1 MTKIRLIFKYAF
13 KDLSRQRV
21 RTILGIIGVMI
32 SVSLLSITLFLADSV
47 SVAFADYLSVDA
59 GQQDMVVSVRHYNGE
74 PENRST
80 YFEYQSVIDT
90 IEKTTD
96 QIEHYIPRM
105 EVWGVT
111 NVSESYDTTNLTEY
125 QEYTKISGINFS
137 LEKEIGFGTFNKPDS
152 DELLGLN
159 QLPINHCAIYY
170 EFNDEIKYSVGD
182 TIEIGM
188 RIVHG
193 NMTID
198 RYQNLTIDRIF
209 DYSLKWPSG
218 YRNDNLIVVDIG
230 TLYSIFGN
238 ETVDLTNRASK
249 LITTFK
255 TGANMYDVRDTEA
268 TEKRVK
274 NLAAE
279 VQYAL
284 GLEEY
289 NIDLPKLEILGF
301 SEILSMILTII
312 FVFVT
317 IVAMLISGILING
330 ILKTSVEERIRE
342 FGIFRTLGAYKSY
355 NLWIVIVQGFLL
367 CNFGTILG
375 IVTSFFEAKYLI
387 IPFAEKV
394 ILSNV
399 AALGGASLEFS
410 YTISSFIIAYC
421 IGIGVGLTVSISP
434 ALKVAKLQLIESI
447 HPYRHEDTLYHLQQ
461 KSTINYKL
469 IIVGIILAAN
479 GGFIYF
485 IIPRIIINFDLSLFG
500 GALIVVLMIF
510 LIGITLAGLGLMPL
524 ILKLMLT
531 IFKPFSKKLHQVIR
545 IFVFRY
551 QRRNTS
557 TIVIFALSFSFVIFT
572 SSIVQALSSQ
582 VSMGQRLNYGSDL
595 VFQTE
600 GWNDE
605 NRNIDPTRLITTN
618 FEDNLLS
625 IDGVE
630 KVSSVLATPS
640 QLTNI
645 YSKDNKEFR
654 AEIGDY
660 TGLITQQ
667 VRLLGIDQEYSST
680 VDSSIISLTRGSSME
695 IFDDLMDEEFSCIIS
710 EGLAEGLNL
719 NVGDKIR
726 IVIYRG
732 AESEIYPFRIIGT
745 ASTMPGFSSEFGSYA
760 GGTGGVLISQ
770 ENYIELMDLPEPSW
784 INKIF
789 IKVKN
794 DNYRTSLQ
802 IEEEI
807 DELYENDY
815 DFRTINL
822 ERNIRRQQSLFTVLD
837 TFFFLILVGTVFICL
852 FGLLSSSYSTI
863 IERKK
868 EIGIV
873 RTLGLKGKDISRLFI
888 IESLIIMLSSGT
900 IGVIVGWAC
909 SWLVNSSLSLM
920 TDSPF
925 VPIFPWTNMIGIY
938 VVSVLFLLIGMWLL
952 LRKVK
957 KKKIVDIYRET
968 M

>member
-13 KDLSRQRV
+13 KDLRRQKV
-21 RTILGIIGVMI
+21 RTLLGIIGVMI

-59 GQQDMVVSVRHYNGE
+59 GNQDMVISVRHYNGE
-74 PENRST
+74 PENRSS
-80 YFEYQSVIDT
+80 YFEYQPVIET
-90 IEKTTD
+90 LKESTD
-96 QIEHYIPRM
+96 QLEHYIPRM
-105 EVWGVT
+105 EVWGIT
-111 NVSESYDTTNLTEY
+111 NVSESFDSPNITEY
-125 QEYTKISGINFS
+125 QVYTKISGINFS
-137 LEKEIGFGTFNKPDS
+137 HENDIGFGAFNKPDS
-152 DELLGLN
+152 PELLELN

-182 TIEIGM
+182 SIEVGIRITHGNLTIE
-188 RIVHG
+188 
-193 NMTID
+193 
-198 RYQNLTIDRIF
+198 RYQNLTIDKVF
-209 DYSLKWPSG
+209 DYNLKWPSG
-218 YRNDNLIVVDIG
+218 YRNDNLIVVDIE

-238 ETVDLTNRASK
+238 ETVDLSNRCSK

-255 TGANMYDVRDTEA
+255 QSSNFYDVRDIEG

-279 VQYAL
+279 LQYEL

-375 IVTSFFEAKYLI
+375 IISSFFTSKYLI
-387 IPFAEKV
+387 IPFAERV
-394 ILSNV
+394 ILSNIPS
-399 AALGGASLEFS
+399 LGGASLVFS
-410 YTISSFIIAYC
+410 YTPASFVIAYC
-421 IGIGVGLTVSISP
+421 IGIGVGLAVSVSP
-434 ALKVAKLQLIESI
+434 ALKVMSLQLIESI
-447 HPYRHEDTLYHLQQ
+447 HPYRHEDTLYHLQK
-461 KSTINYKL
+461 KSSINYKL
-469 IIVGIILAAN
+469 ILVGIILAAN

-485 IIPRIIINFDLSLFG
+485 IIPRIVINFDLALFG
-500 GALIVVLMIF
+500 GALIIVLLIF

-524 ILKLMLT
+524 ILRLMIA
-531 IFKPFSKKLHQVIR
+531 IFKPIAKKLHQVIK

-557 TIVIFALSFSFVIFT
+557 TVVIFALSFSFVIFT
-572 SSIVQALSSQ
+572 SSIVQALSTQ
-582 VSMGQRLNYGSDL
+582 VSMGQRLSYGSDL

-600 GWNDE
+600 GWDNE
-605 NRNIDPTRLITTN
+605 NINIDPTRLITTD
-618 FEDNLLS
+618 FENNLLN

-630 KVSSVLATPS
+630 RVSSVLATPS

-645 YSKDNKEFR
+645 YSEDKKEFR

-660 TGLITQQ
+660 TGLTTRE
-667 VRLLGIDQEYSST
+667 VRLLGIDQEYPST
-680 VDSSIISLTRGSSME
+680 IDTSIISFTRGSNMQV
-695 IFDDLMDEEFSCIIS
+695 FDQLMQEEFNCIIS
-710 EGLAEGLNL
+710 EGLAEGMSLT
-719 NVGDKIR
+719 VGNTIR

-732 AESEIYPFRIIGT
+732 AESEIYPFTIIGT
-745 ASTMPGFSSEFGSYA
+745 ASTMPGFSSEFGSFA

-770 ENYIELMDLPEPSW
+770 EDYIELLDLPEPGW

-789 IKVKN
+789 MKVKN
-794 DNYRTSLQ
+794 DDYRTSLQ

-822 ERNIRRQQSLFTVLD
+822 ERNIRRQESLFTVLD
-837 TFFFLILVGTVFICL
+837 TFFFLILIGTVFICL

-873 RTLGLKGKDISRLFI
+873 RTLGLKGKDINRLFI
-888 IESLIIMLSSGT
+888 LEALIIMLSSGT

-909 SWLVNSSLSLM
+909 GWLVNSTLSLL

-925 VPIFPWTNMIGIY
+925 VPIFPWTQLIGIY
-938 VVSVLFLLIGMWLL
+938 IISISFILVGMWFL
-952 LRKVK
+952 LRKVR